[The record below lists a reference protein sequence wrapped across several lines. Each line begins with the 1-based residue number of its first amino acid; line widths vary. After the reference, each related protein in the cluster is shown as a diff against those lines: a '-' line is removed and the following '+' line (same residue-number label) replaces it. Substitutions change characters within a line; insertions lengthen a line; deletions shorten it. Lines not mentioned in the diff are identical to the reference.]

1 MRKKLF
7 LGIIMVSTTMLLF
20 ACKAN
25 HSEEEDK
32 TASKQTDHNEKNE
45 TKKDIKKD
53 VINVEELCIQNGEN
67 TIYGKLYVPVEEGK
81 HPVIILS
88 HGYNGTNN
96 DFVNECKYYA
106 QNGYLAY
113 AFDFCGGSG
122 GSKSTG
128 KTTDMTIFTEKE
140 DLHSVFQYVKGLN
153 SIQSENIFLFG
164 GSQGGLVSA
173 LTTEELLDEVRGLI
187 LLFPAMCIA
196 DDWNKHF
203 QSECDIPEVHE
214 FWGMQLGKNF
224 FMSLRGFDVF
234 QNIGVYQRNVQIV
247 YGSDDPVVP
256 LSYMEKLTTIY
267 PHAKLDIFPH
277 EGHGF
282 TDEGNQKLAEI
293 TLAFIHQN
301 KISAK

>member
-32 TASKQTDHNEKNE
+32 TASKQTDDNEKNE
-45 TKKDIKKD
+45 TKKDMKKD

-128 KTTDMTIFTEKE
+128 KTTDMTIFTEKS
-140 DLHSVFQYVKGLN
+140 DVLAIFDYFQTM
-153 SIQSENIFLFG
+153 ENVDTEQIFLFG
-164 GSQGGLVSA
+164 GSQGGLVTA
-173 LTTEELLDEVRGLI
+173 LAAEERAEKVKGMILYFPAFSIPDDWRKNYPDIEKIPETVDFWGLKLGRNFFTDIHDFYTFDNIGSYDKDVLI
-187 LLFPAMCIA
+187 LHGDRDEI
-196 DDWNKHF
+196 
-203 QSECDIPEVHE
+203 
-214 FWGMQLGKNF
+214 
-224 FMSLRGFDVF
+224 
-234 QNIGVYQRNVQIV
+234 
-247 YGSDDPVVP
+247 VP
-256 LSYMEKLTTIY
+256 LSYSVEAQKKY
-267 PHAKLDIFPH
+267 PHAELITMNG

-282 TDEGNQKLAEI
+282 SPTGANTAKEKVLEYLQKHTDSN
-293 TLAFIHQN
+293 
-301 KISAK
+301 